1 MRKLKRVRALGI
13 NLVAVAAAVLSTECG
28 QWGARVAMAAEP
40 IVNTQKST
48 SVVNTQKPTPSV
60 NTQKPTSVV
69 NTQQSTPNRDTP
81 APAIDEVLQQASA
94 AYAEAINARDYKAL
108 AEQWTL
114 GAQLVEGGSLV
125 QGRERIAASIREW
138 LQQHPQATVK
148 IRLTDSQPLGPTLA
162 RVRGI
167 IEFTR
172 KPGEKSLESRFESLR
187 VMDDGQWR
195 LAESHVTPSQVAAL
209 EELGWLMGTWLASD
223 EENSTSIEA
232 SFEKILGG
240 HAILGRTKIK
250 PKSGPVI
257 DAIDMIHADT
267 DSGTV
272 RSWVFDSTGARAEG
286 FFETDGASFN
296 RSFTGTTA
304 DGVADRVAEWVQV
317 LTPMGDGKLM
327 LQSIHRS
334 LDGQSLP
341 DRKPLYF
348 RKLR

>member
-1 MRKLKRVRALGI
+1 MRKLKWVRTFGI
-13 NLVAVAAAVLSTECG
+13 KLVAMAAAVLSTGCG
-28 QWGARVAMAAEP
+28 QWVARVAVAAEP
-40 IVNTQKST
+40 IVNTQLPT
-48 SVVNTQKPTPSV
+48 PIVNTQKPTPAKD
-60 NTQKPTSVV
+60 TQKPT
-69 NTQQSTPNRDTP
+69 PAKDTP
-81 APAIDEVLQQASA
+81 TPAIAEVLQQASV
-94 AYAEAINARDYKAL
+94 AYAEAVNKRDYKAL

-125 QGRERIAASIREW
+125 QGRESIAASIREW

-148 IRLTDSQPLGPTLA
+148 IRLTDIQPLGPTLA
-162 RVRGI
+162 RVRGV

-172 KPGEKSLESRFESLR
+172 KPGEKSLDSRFESLR
-187 VMDDGQWR
+187 VLDDGQWR
-195 LAESHVTPSQVAAL
+195 LAESQVTPSQVAVL

-296 RSFTGTTA
+296 RSYAGTTA
-304 DGVADRVAEWVQV
+304 DGVVGRVAQWVQV

-327 LQSIHRS
+327 LQSINRS